1 MKRIRRMTAA
11 LLSVLAGFLLLPLQA
26 LAAGSID
33 LNRDASLSISY
44 QDGDTSLVGAEFD
57 IFLVATV
64 DEYGELTTTKD
75 FSQFHVNIRGKND
88 EAWRTLASTLEGYV
102 LRDAISP
109 ADSAKTNDKGSVS
122 FPGTGKSL
130 KAGLYF
136 VLGHRHTQNGYR
148 YDPAPFMV
156 MLPGLDKEN
165 NIWVYDVTVNAKF
178 DSSQISD
185 NPDDHTISRKVL
197 KVWADDGH
205 EKDRPKEVVV
215 QLLRDGKVYDT
226 VTLNAANNW
235 RYTWTGL
242 NDRYTWSIVEKELEG
257 YTVEVTREGITF
269 VVTNTC
275 DEDIPDEPAPIAPAT
290 PDEPTA
296 PDEPATPAKPTLPQ
310 TGQLWWPVPILISAG
325 LLFVVIG
332 LVRRR
337 GTVDEE

>member
-11 LLSVLAGFLLLPLQA
+11 LLSVLAVFLLLPLQA
-26 LAAGSID
+26 LAAGGID
-33 LNRDASLSISY
+33 LNRDVSLTISY
-44 QDGDTSLVGAEFD
+44 QDGNTPLVGAEFD

-75 FSQFHVNIRGKND
+75 FAQFHVNIRGKDD

-102 LRDAISP
+102 LRDDISP
-109 ADSAKTNDKGSVS
+109 ADSAKTNDKGLVS
-122 FPGTGKSL
+122 FPTNGKSL

-178 DSSQISD
+178 DSSQIPD
-185 NPDDHTISRKVL
+185 NPDDNTIDRKVL

-205 EKDRPKEVVV
+205 EKDRPKEVIV

-242 NDRYTWSIVEKELEG
+242 NDRYTWTIVEKELEG

-269 VVTNTC
+269 VVTNTYN
-275 DEDIPDEPAPIAPAT
+275 EEIPDEPT
-290 PDEPTA
+290 PTA
-296 PDEPATPAKPTLPQ
+296 PTTPDKPTTPTKPTLPQ
-310 TGQLWWPVPILISAG
+310 TGQLWWPVPVLIAAG

-337 GTVDEE
+337 GAVDEE

>member
-1 MKRIRRMTAA
+1 MKRFKCFAAA
-11 LLSVLAGFLLLPLQA
+11 LLSMLAVFLLLPAQT

-33 LNRDASLSISY
+33 LNRNVSLTVSY
-44 QDGDTSLVGAEFD
+44 QDGNTPLVGAGFD

-64 DEYGELTTTKD
+64 DEYGELTATKD
-75 FSQFHVNIRGKND
+75 FARFNVNISGKKD
-88 EAWRTLASTLEGYV
+88 EAYRTLASTLEGYV
-102 LRDAISP
+102 LRDNIP
-109 ADSAKTNDKGSVS
+109 PTDSGKTKVEGLAS
-122 FPGTGKSL
+122 FPTAGKSL
-130 KAGLYF
+130 KAGLYL
-136 VLGHRHTQNGYR
+136 VLGRRHTQNGYR

-156 MLPGLDKEN
+156 MLPGLDTEN

-178 DSSQISD
+178 DSSQIPD
-185 NPDDHTISRKVL
+185 NPDDNTIDRKVL

-205 EKDRPKEVVV
+205 EKDRPKEVIV

-235 RYTWTGL
+235 RYTWTAL
-242 NDRYTWSIVEKELEG
+242 NDRYTWTIVEKELEG

-269 VVTNTC
+269 VVTNTYN
-275 DEDIPDEPAPIAPAT
+275 EEIPDGPT
-290 PDEPTA
+290 PTA
-296 PDEPATPAKPTLPQ
+296 PTTPDKPTTPTKPTLPQ
-310 TGQLWWPVPILISAG
+310 TGQLWWPVPVLIAAG

>member
-11 LLSVLAGFLLLPLQA
+11 LLSVLAVFLLLPLQA
-26 LAAGSID
+26 LAAGSIY
-33 LNRDASLSISY
+33 LNQDVSLTISY
-44 QDGDTSLVGAEFD
+44 QDGNTPLVGAEFD

-75 FSQFHVNIRGKND
+75 FAQFHVNIRGRDD

-102 LRDAISP
+102 LRDDISP
-109 ADSAKTNDKGSVS
+109 TDSGKTNDKGLVS
-122 FPGTGKSL
+122 FPTAGKSL

-136 VLGHRHTQNGYR
+136 VLGYRHTQNGFR
-148 YDPAPFMV
+148 YDPTPFMV

-165 NIWVYDVTVNAKF
+165 NIWVYDVAVNAKF
-178 DSSQISD
+178 DSSQIPD
-185 NPDDHTISRKVL
+185 NPDDHTIDRKVL

-205 EKDRPKEVVV
+205 EKDRPKEVIA

-242 NDRYTWSIVEKELEG
+242 NDRYTWTIVEKELEG

-269 VVTNTC
+269 VVTNSYN
-275 DEDIPDEPAPIAPAT
+275 EEIPDEPTPTTPTT
-290 PDEPTA
+290 PDKPT
-296 PDEPATPAKPTLPQ
+296 TPTKPTLPQ
-310 TGQLWWPVPILISAG
+310 TGQLWWPVPVLIAAG

-337 GTVDEE
+337 GAVDEE